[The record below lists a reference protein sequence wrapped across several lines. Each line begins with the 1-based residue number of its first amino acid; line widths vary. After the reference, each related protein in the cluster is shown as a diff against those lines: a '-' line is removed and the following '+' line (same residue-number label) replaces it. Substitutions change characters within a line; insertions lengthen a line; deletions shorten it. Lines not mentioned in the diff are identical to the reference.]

1 MAQID
6 PTALAHLP
14 KTYLEEDI
22 GKRLIIVAAVFIV
35 LQTVFVSFYYISRY
49 INKNLNSWECW
60 ILMPMSY
67 ILATAVCICSI
78 RERSFHYQLQMS

>member
-6 PTALAHLP
+6 PDALARLP
-14 KTYLEEDI
+14 KAYLEEDI
-22 GKRLIIVAAVFIV
+22 GERLIIVAAVFIV
-35 LQTVFVSFYYISRY
+35 LQTFLVSLYYISRY

-78 RERSFHYQLQMS
+78 RERSLHPQLQTF